1 MSEPVWLSRDLVL
14 AIQAELI
21 AQFGGAVGIRDEGL
35 LESALARPQNLFA
48 YGEPSLTDLAAAY
61 AYGLT
66 RNHPFLDGN
75 KRIAL
80 SALDVFLQL
89 NGMELIAPEAEAVV
103 VMRDL
108 AAGELDE
115 PDFAT
120 WIKINAAAL

>member
-120 WIKINAAAL
+120 WIRINAAAL

>member
-89 NGMELIAPEAEAVV
+89 NGMELTAPEAEAVV

-120 WIKINAAAL
+120 WIRINAAAL

>member
-89 NGMELIAPEAEAVV
+89 NGMELTASEAEAVV

-120 WIKINAAAL
+120 WIRINTAAL